1 MKNAWDKKPSLL
13 LPSRSDESKVS
24 REAVSSLHYRKSHG
38 VTQSSRPFNNN
49 NAAAICT
56 RSTVTDS
63 QMRGKNYQKHL
74 MSDPT
79 LKTAKSVPSKLAVKH
94 PQNLSSEQ
102 FPPLSTNSS
111 GNQRQHSHEPRLKM
125 NHLNSS
131 VNLLKVQTTV
141 SMQSSPEVV
150 VVPSQ
155 KSVQKTTSRKM
166 KNIGHD
172 TVSMHFTNS
181 NLSKAAT
188 HKQYPKHTP
197 DYGRSRSKNLTVE
210 TAPIHSQQHIENM
223 LHVPQGITSIVKGKQ
238 KVKRKKSLST
248 LKKAILKERLEQY
261 RTSLG
266 IGIGDGQNDQTTT
279 ETPSSSILCLQDFVT
294 ADEIQEEDEYE
305 EIVADLEALA
315 KNIGPIQKV
324 IIPRYGHLIGFAFVC
339 FEAVS
344 DALAA
349 HACWKMMVLGG
360 SELSTIL
367 IPNAIFENTQL
378 IDGSYESV
386 LLQISRETLLS
397 LKSDV
402 PNGFDSDEVIL
413 NETSGK
419 QQCGIVHLDN
429 ILTVEDFEDEECLME
444 SKDDIETLSK
454 QYGKVLN
461 IDIVMESEL
470 KGRVSI
476 TFESIDNAKIAVDQ
490 FNGMMIGGQ
499 TVVASLSQNAK
510 ISVPKLI
517 LKGVLT
523 DDDFDDDDCLEETN
537 SDLMILLNKFGKVE
551 TLEMEIEG
559 NRKGDVKVTYDEM
572 SSVAVAIE
580 ELNGKMFGGAKLMAV
595 LSEDASADTSLASSK
610 LNHAF
615 CTLNTN
621 EAMVSA
627 SGKVIPAQ
635 YAEMKRVPKI
645 PNKGV
650 PRAYA
655 KQIDNDQVV
664 PLLFEMLGELM
675 RLQLRAKETNNTKV
689 KRRLVLG
696 LREVCRGIKSRKVK
710 MVVLANNLD
719 EYGALEEKLQEILDL
734 ANENE
739 VPVISVLN
747 KRKIGK
753 AVGKNIKISVVGVEN
768 PEGAFESFK
777 KLKRLCDK

>member
-1 MKNAWDKKPSLL
+1 MKNAWDKKPSLV
-13 LPSRSDESKVS
+13 LPTRSDESKVS

-38 VTQSSRPFNNN
+38 VTQSSRPN
-49 NAAAICT
+49 NAAAIRS
-56 RSTVTDS
+56 RSTVQDS
-63 QMRGKNYQKHL
+63 HMRDKTYQKKL
-74 MSDPT
+74 MSDST
-79 LKTAKSVPSKLAVKH
+79 LKSAKSITKLAGKS
-94 PQNLSSEQ
+94 PQNLSNEQ
-102 FPPLSTNSS
+102 FPPLSTNLS
-111 GNQRQHSHEPRLKM
+111 GNQRQHSHDSQLKM
-125 NHLNSS
+125 NQFTSS
-131 VNLLKVQTTV
+131 ENIPKAA
-141 SMQSSPEVV
+141 SMHSSPVV

-155 KSVQKTTSRKM
+155 KSVPKTISRKT

-172 TVSMHFTNS
+172 TVSMHYTSS

-188 HKQYPKHTP
+188 HKQYPKHTT
-197 DYGRSRSKNLTVE
+197 DYSRPRSKNQTTE
-210 TAPIHSQQHIENM
+210 TAPINSQQHIENM

-266 IGIGDGQNDQTTT
+266 IGIDDSQNDQTTT
-279 ETPSSSILCLQDFVT
+279 EPPSSSILCLQDFVT
-294 ADEIQEEDEYE
+294 ADEVQEEDEYE

-349 HACWKMMVLGG
+349 HACWKKMVLGG

-367 IPNAIFENTQL
+367 IPNTTFENAQL
-378 IDGSYESV
+378 IDDSYESV

-397 LKSDV
+397 LQSDV
-402 PNGFDSDEVIL
+402 PNGFDSDGVIL

-429 ILTVEDFEDEECLME
+429 ILTAEDFEDEECLVE

-454 QYGKVLN
+454 KYGKVLN
-461 IDIVMESEL
+461 IDIVMESQL

-476 TFESIDNAKIAVDQ
+476 TFESIENAKIAADEL
-490 FNGMMIGGQ
+490 NGMMIGGQ
-499 TVVASLSQNAK
+499 TVVASLSSQNAK
-510 ISVPKLI
+510 ISVPNLI

-523 DDDFDDDDCLEETN
+523 DDDFDDDDCLEETK
-537 SDLMILLNKFGKVE
+537 SDLMTLLNNFGKVE
-551 TLEMEIEG
+551 TLEMEMEG
-559 NRKGDVKVTYDEM
+559 NRKGDVKVTYDEL
-572 SSVAVAIE
+572 SSVYVAIE
-580 ELNGKMFGGAKLMAV
+580 ELNGKMFGGAKLMTV
-595 LSEDASADTSLASSK
+595 LSEDASADTSLASSN

-621 EAMVSA
+621 EAMVTA

-650 PRAYA
+650 SRAYA
-655 KQIDNDQVV
+655 KKMDNDQVV
-664 PLLFEMLGELM
+664 PILFEMLGELM